1 MQRRTDMKKRD
12 DAVSPVIGVMLMLVV
27 TIIIAAVV
35 STMAGGLFSTQS
47 PAPTLSAAT
56 EYSLSNGLSIDVLSV
71 SEAIDTAD
79 LKIQIDALANKTRFF
94 ATIDG
99 KSEGVTGTGAGITYE
114 NMTPPDFGNFTLVSG
129 VKVSGDVTLRTS
141 EGIVYDISGTDAFPD
156 GSIAKSYAPAAGQTP
171 PDVSLWDVEGVPLGQ
186 NDPPINNYDK
196 MHRIN
201 PSHSMYYYMIKFND
215 GWTHQKGEKNT
226 GVGAT
231 LTYYPAGDL
240 NPGDKVSVK
249 VIYTP
254 NSQTIYSSDV
264 RVVS

>member
-56 EYSLSNGLSIDVLSV
+56 EYSLSNGLGIDVLSV

-79 LKIQIDALANKTRFF
+79 LKIQVDALANKTRFF
-94 ATIDG
+94 ATV
-99 KSEGVTGTGAGITYE
+99 SGVPPGDDSITGTGAGITYE
-114 NMTPPDFGNFTLVSG
+114 NLATPAFGNFTLVSG
-129 VKVSGDVTLRTS
+129 VKMSGDVTLRTS
-141 EGIVYDISGTDAFPD
+141 EGTAYNASEDGFPADSVKVDIAPDQSEPPYTTWGGKTETDLSKHWKMNKLPD
-156 GSIAKSYAPAAGQTP
+156 THPQ
-171 PDVSLWDVEGVPLGQ
+171 
-186 NDPPINNYDK
+186 
-196 MHRIN
+196 
-201 PSHSMYYYMIKFND
+201 YYHMMLFND
-215 GWTHQKGEKNT
+215 GWEWTKST
-226 GVGAT
+226 SII
-231 LTYYPAGDL
+231 TYYPEGDL

-249 VIYTP
+249 IVYVP
-254 NSQTIYSSDV
+254 NGQTIYSSDI